1 MKQVNAADF
10 WKWAYSDFL
19 SNAQR
24 GVLAE
29 YIVAMAAGCAE
40 KPRVEWNACDLQAAS
55 GMRIEVK
62 CGAYLQSWEQ
72 KAHSAIRFD
81 IAPKKGW
88 NATTNEYAQ
97 LASRSSHVY
106 VFCVFAAKEK
116 STADPLDLDQ
126 WFFLACPTHTL
137 NERFGNQK
145 SVNLS
150 TLEALGLPRLGFEA
164 LRGELHRMAS
174 DRSITVDGPRSEG

>member
-1 MKQVNAADF
+1 MKQIDATDL

-29 YIVAMAAGCAE
+29 YIVAIAAGCIE
-40 KPRVEWNACDLQAAS
+40 KRRVEWDACDLRAAS
-55 GMRIEVK
+55 GMKIEVK

-72 KAHSAIRFD
+72 KTHSAIRFD
-81 IAPKKGW
+81 IAPKRGW
-88 NATTNEYAQ
+88 TNEYAQ
-97 LASRSSHVY
+97 VATRSSHVY

-126 WFFLACPTHTL
+126 WFFLACPTRAL

-145 SVNLS
+145 SVSLS
-150 TLEALGLPRLGFEA
+150 ALEALALPRLGFEA
-164 LRGELHRMAS
+164 LRGELHRMAT
-174 DRSITVDGPRSEG
+174 DPSITVDHSW